1 MIQVICGI
9 YMRLFARRSLRVVCV
24 VALIAGTFVYGGM
37 CDVYALSEIVELNK
51 IVKDEKRRIEQ
62 SARADI
68 DMGKILD
75 VDDSEAFPSIEE
87 KAKANVNEREQFT
100 ENTEEPMVSVSTER
114 RSPGNKVLKL
124 FNLGVYYQKQG
135 NTVKA
140 IEEYGRVLEL
150 DPDNAEAHNNL
161 GTIYKEQDDL
171 DKAMEHFQHVVSFNP
186 GMDEAH
192 NNLGLIYYLKGNQ
205 RGAVSEFQK
214 AIELNPD
221 NLMSQI
227 NMGLV
232 YKSQGLER
240 KAIDTLEEVLSIEPF
255 QVEAHYNLAIL
266 YEGLGHLERAA
277 WHYTRFVD
285 NAGAGYIDLTRK
297 VSEHIKK
304 LEVTSGNILKE

>member
-9 YMRLFARRSLRVVCV
+9 YMRLLARRSLRVVCV
-24 VALIAGTFVYGGM
+24 VTLIAGAFVYGGM
-37 CDVYALSEIVELNK
+37 CDAYALSETVELNK

-192 NNLGLIYYLKGNQ
+192 NNLGLIHYLRGNH
-205 RGAVSEFQK
+205 RNAMLEYKK
-214 AIELNPD
+214 ALKLNPD
-221 NLMSQI
+221 NLISQM
-227 NMGLV
+227 NLGLV
-232 YKSQGLER
+232 YKAQGLDK
-240 KAIDTLEEVLSIEPF
+240 KAIDTIENVLSEDPF
-255 QVEAHYNLAIL
+255 HPEAHYNLAIL
-266 YEGLGHLERAA
+266 YEELGHLEKAT
-277 WHYTRFVD
+277 WHYTRFID
-285 NAGAGYIDLTRK
+285 NAGKGHLALTENVTERINDLK
-297 VSEHIKK
+297 VI
-304 LEVTSGNILKE
+304 SGDVLRE